1 MDILRSLPIGL
12 YMEQPLTWLH
22 LLDPRVKL
30 FWLLAILL
38 SPVQANALWRVSLV
52 VFLVLVTLLAGI
64 PARAWRQQM
73 GWLLLLAGMT
83 LVLALLLPDGTNV
96 SYQPR
101 RPLPDLPLPQPTDY
115 RYVLFHSGFIHI
127 TRRSLDLGLRVSSLI
142 FTYLYA
148 PTLYLLV
155 TAPEEIVLALTSLAL
170 PLRRLGVPVVEILLT
185 LTLALRFVPL
195 VLEEIQNLVRAIRT
209 RAINWKR
216 LGLKRTV
223 HLWLVVLERLVKNLF
238 LRAQQTADAM
248 QARGFT
254 DPNSHLVKWRS
265 LRLTNQDYLA
275 LGSLAFWLVARIVVG
290 GA

>member
-22 LLDPRVKL
+22 SLDPRVKL
-30 FWLLAILL
+30 FWLLSLLL
-38 SPVQANALWRVSLV
+38 SPIQATPQWRIGLV
-52 VFLVLVTLLAGI
+52 VFLILVTLLAGI

-83 LVLALLLPDGTNV
+83 LLLGLLLPDGSNV

-101 RPLPDLPLPQPTDY
+101 RPLPEVAIPQPTDY
-115 RYVLFHSGFIHI
+115 RYVLFHSGFINI

-148 PTLYLLV
+148 PTLFLLV

-170 PLRRLGVPVVEILLT
+170 PLRKLGVPVVEILLT

-216 LGLKRTV
+216 LGMRQAG
-223 HLWLVVLERLVKNLF
+223 HIWLLVLERLVKNLF
-238 LRAQQTADAM
+238 LRAEQTADAM

-254 DPNSHLVKWRS
+254 DPNTHLVKWRS
-265 LRLTNQDYLA
+265 LKLIGQDYLA
-275 LGSLAFWLVARIVVG
+275 IFGLGVWLTARIVLG
-290 GA
+290 RA

>member
-1 MDILRSLPIGL
+1 
-12 YMEQPLTWLH
+12 
-22 LLDPRVKL
+22 
-30 FWLLAILL
+30 
-38 SPVQANALWRVSLV
+38 
-52 VFLVLVTLLAGI
+52 
-64 PARAWRQQM
+64 
-73 GWLLLLAGMT
+73 
-83 LVLALLLPDGTNV
+83 
-96 SYQPR
+96 
-101 RPLPDLPLPQPTDY
+101 
-115 RYVLFHSGFIHI
+115 
-127 TRRSLDLGLRVSSLI
+127 
-142 FTYLYA
+142 
-148 PTLYLLV
+148 
-155 TAPEEIVLALTSLAL
+155 
-170 PLRRLGVPVVEILLT
+170 LGVPVVEILLT

-275 LGSLAFWLVARIVVG
+275 LGSLAFWLVARIVLG

>member
-275 LGSLAFWLVARIVVG
+275 LGSLAFWLVARIVLG

>member
-223 HLWLVVLERLVKNLF
+223 HLWLVVLERLLKNLF

-275 LGSLAFWLVARIVVG
+275 LGSLAFWLVARIVLG

>member
-30 FWLLAILL
+30 FWLLLMLL
-38 SPVQANALWRVSLV
+38 SPIQANALWRMGLV
-52 VFLVLVTLLAGI
+52 AFLVLVTLLAGI

-83 LVLALLLPDGTNV
+83 LLLGLLLPDGSNV

-101 RPLPDLPLPQPTDY
+101 RPLPAEALPQPTDY

-148 PTLYLLV
+148 PTLFLLV
-155 TAPEEIVLALTSLAL
+155 TAPEEIVLALTSLTL

-195 VLEEIQNLVRAIRT
+195 VLEEVQNLVRAIRT

-216 LGLKRTV
+216 LGMKRAG
-223 HLWLVVLERLVKNLF
+223 HIWLLVLERLVKNLF
-238 LRAQQTADAM
+238 LRAEQTADAM
-248 QARGFT
+248 QVRGFS
-254 DPNSHLVKWRS
+254 DPNTHLVKWRS
-265 LRLTNQDYLA
+265 LKLISQDYIA
-275 LGSLAFWLVARIVVG
+275 LLVLGVWLGARIVFG